1 MTARGPAP
9 ASSARRPGAA
19 RSGRTGRPVSKSI
32 ITTSARGTEAAGAVL
47 GRRLK
52 AGDCV
57 CLLGPLGAG
66 KTTFV
71 RGAMRALGVKQAVS
85 SPTYVLAHEGR
96 GRVPVAHLD
105 FYRLTVP
112 AADRGLVDYL
122 DGRRVVF
129 VEWADRDRAYWP
141 RRITRV
147 KIARLGAVR
156 RRITMNEPLPRPG
169 GR

>member
-1 MTARGPAP
+1 
-9 ASSARRPGAA
+9 
-19 RSGRTGRPVSKSI
+19 
-32 ITTSARGTEAAGAVL
+32 L
-47 GRRLK
+47 GRKLV

-57 CLLGPLGAG
+57 CLTGPLGAG

-71 RGAMRALGVKQAVS
+71 RGAMRALGVRRPAS

-112 AADRGLVDYL
+112 AADRGLLDYL

-129 VEWADRDRAYWP
+129 VEWAERDRAYWP
-141 RRITRV
+141 RRVIRV
-147 KIARLGAVR
+147 RIARLGPAR
-156 RRITMNEPLPRPG
+156 RRITVRTPG
-169 GR
+169 ATRARR

>member
-1 MTARGPAP
+1 VTRKR
-9 ASSARRPGAA
+9 SVQITRSARE
-19 RSGRTGRPVSKSI
+19 
-32 ITTSARGTEAAGAVL
+32 TEAAGAVL
-47 GRRLK
+47 GRRLT

-112 AADRGLVDYL
+112 AADRGLLDYL

-129 VEWADRDRAYWP
+129 VEWADRDRSYWP
-141 RRITRV
+141 RRIIRV
-147 KIARLGAVR
+147 RLARLGVLR
-156 RRITMNEPLPRPG
+156 RRITITEPPPRSGP
-169 GR
+169 R